1 MTALEILERVRG
13 YPERLELLEVQ
24 LKLSEDAVANG
35 GSSPEMLSEVEH
47 IAHQILEENRKHA
60 AELEAV
66 ARMLKL
72 LPATTARVMNRFYSK
87 GQSYGYI
94 SDKMNFSTS
103 YIRKQVAK
111 GRKALAG
118 LKHADVVAM
127 LPDWYMEEDEG

>member
-1 MTALEILERVRG
+1 MTAMEILERVRG
-13 YPERLELLEVQ
+13 YPDQLELLEVQ

-35 GSSPEMLSEVEH
+35 ANSPEMLEEVED
-47 IAHQILEENRKHA
+47 IAHSILELNRKHA

-72 LPATTARVMNRFYSK
+72 LPATTAKVMNRYYVK
-87 GQSYGYI
+87 GQSYGLI
-94 SDKMNFSTS
+94 SDKMTFSTS

-118 LKHADVVAM
+118 LKHAEVVAM
-127 LPDWYMEEDEG
+127 LPDWYMEEDEI